1 MFKWVILFIE
11 ENWKLN
17 KNSMQYSILKNIKHN
32 TNVIEAC
39 LSENIQECHTTSSW
53 HMAPCDKFRNWR
65 NYNPD
70 ITNFK
75 KNYLLSKNLLQ
86 HNLFSLIES
95 GSVSQNTSRK
105 QQEFLQL
112 NPDKMN
118 EWIIDFTIL
127 TDGGSRK
134 KNLDFITIP
143 VLVRIP
149 NEPHQVHSSMRI
161 IGCFS
166 CSFPVQL
173 FLSSSSFADKKFF
186 VDIMLPI
193 SSGAM

>member
-1 MFKWVILFIE
+1 MWLKHVWVRISKSVIQLVADIWLLVTSLETE
-11 ENWKLN
+11 E
-17 KNSMQYSILKNIKHN
+17 I
-32 TNVIEAC
+32 T
-39 LSENIQECHTTSSW
+39 IQTLQTSKIF
-53 HMAPCDKFRNWR
+53 H
-65 NYNPD
+65 
-70 ITNFK
+70 
-75 KNYLLSKNLLQ
+75 LLSKNLLQ
-86 HNLFSLIES
+86 HHIFSLTES
-95 GSVSQNTSRK
+95 GSVSQNTSRMQK
-105 QQEFLQL
+105 VFLQL

-118 EWIIDFTIL
+118 ELIIDFTTL

-134 KNLDFITIP
+134 KNLDFITIQ

-166 CSFPVQL
+166 CSFAVQL

-186 VDIMLPI
+186 VVIMLPI